1 MRMIR
6 MRETTRRPELFGLGL
21 AAFLLVGGVMGIEA
35 APQAAPAAGPA
46 TQQQKPQ
53 PEPVQPPQQVTLP
66 QRASEA
72 PQNLHLMVG
81 RSLVITSPVRI
92 KRVSLA
98 DPKIADALVVTPF
111 QILINGKEPG
121 GVSLLLWDESDQNQA
136 FDIYVDL
143 DILALTQKIREVF
156 PNEPVQL
163 EASKDVVMLS
173 GKVSSKAVADQVYKI
188 VSSATPKVVSLM
200 EAPAPPS
207 AGEILLEVKFA
218 EVDRTALSQ
227 LGANL
232 FSTGAA
238 STVGTITTGQFG
250 SLGAQQIKDAFGVR
264 ADPFPNIPS
273 PTTGPSQETFQVTQT
288 LSDVLNIFLFRP
300 DIHMGVVI
308 KALQQK
314 NVLQILAEPNL
325 LTETGKEASFLSG
338 GEFPFPVVQGGAAGA
353 VPTVTILFKE
363 FGVRLNFRPDL
374 MEDGRIH
381 LKVKPEVSALDFTN
395 ALTLSGFVIPALSTR
410 RVESEMILEDGQSFA
425 IAGLVDNRLT
435 ETISKVPGLGDI
447 PLLGYLFKSR
457 SLNRSKSELLVVV
470 TPHVVRPIGAAEK
483 LPALQFPKPFL
494 PLTPPLAP
502 KTPGPK

>member
-1 MRMIR
+1 MIR
-6 MRETTRRPELFGLGL
+6 MREKVKRLELFGLGL
-21 AAFLLVGGVMGIEA
+21 AAFLLMGGVMGIEA

-53 PEPVQPPQQVTLP
+53 PESVQPPQQVTLP
-66 QRASEA
+66 PRASEA

-143 DILALTQKIREVF
+143 DILTLIQKIHEVF
-156 PNEPVQL
+156 PNEQVQL

-218 EVDRTALSQ
+218 EVDRAALSQ

-238 STVGTITTGQFG
+238 GTVGTTTTGQFG
-250 SLGAQQIKDAFGVR
+250 SFGPPQIKDTFGVR
-264 ADPFPNIPS
+264 ADPFPNFPS
-273 PTTGPSQETFQVTQT
+273 PTTGPSQDAFQTTQT

-314 NVLQILAEPNL
+314 NALQILAEPNL

-338 GEFPFPVVQGGAAGA
+338 GEFPFPIVQGGGAGTL
-353 VPTVTILFKE
+353 PTITILFKE

-374 MEDGRIH
+374 MEDGKIH

-395 ALTLSGFVIPALSTR
+395 AVNFSGFLIPALSTR

-494 PLTPPLAP
+494 PLTPLPVP
-502 KTPGPK
+502 KAPGPK

>member
-1 MRMIR
+1 MIR
-6 MRETTRRPELFGLGL
+6 MREKVKRLEFFGLGL
-21 AAFLLVGGVMGIEA
+21 AVFLLVGGVLGIEA

-46 TQQQKPQ
+46 TQQQKLQ
-53 PEPVQPPQQVTLP
+53 PESVQPPQQVTLP
-66 QRASEA
+66 PRASEA

-238 STVGTITTGQFG
+238 STLGSTTTGQFG
-250 SLGAQQIKDAFGVR
+250 SFGAWKISDQFGVR
-264 ADPFPNIPS
+264 ADPFPNFPS
-273 PTTGPSQETFQVTQT
+273 PKTGPSQGTFEVTQT
-288 LSDVLNIFLFRP
+288 ISDVLNIFLFRP

-338 GEFPFPVVQGGAAGA
+338 GEFPFPVVQGGGAGA

-374 MEDGRIH
+374 MEDGKIH

-447 PLLGYLFKSR
+447 PLLGNLFKSR

-494 PLTPPLAP
+494 PLTPLPVP
-502 KTPGPK
+502 KAPGPK